1 MSGTEMNGAHLREL
15 ASDAL
20 RRWPRLRV
28 ALRRADRQLGRQ
40 VAQLKGTMRAPAPRR
55 LFRAALPAGS
65 SIQARFVGVLDGH
78 TLNLDLEVPP
88 ALAADVVGAELHLVR
103 GSTRLTVPAE
113 LRHAGDGL
121 AVSAAVLLC
130 ARPGGLD
137 LPSGGSWRVECRL
150 VSETGGG
157 DPVRVVGGATERAA
171 GPTVSAPPCPDS
183 GYRYRPVTDQAGRL
197 ALAVTAPGALAEL
210 TDVRLDWTGA
220 SLQVRTFGWRA
231 DGPVEVG
238 LEPRGGGES
247 LRVQGELVGPDL
259 LRFSLPL
266 SAMTAAG
273 HVRERI
279 FDVRLHAESRRLR
292 VGTVL
297 HDLTNP
303 KRSLRPPAAIVW
315 AAPGRSVR
323 VRPYFTPAGSL
334 ALACLPI
341 QSRSTD
347 GTS

>member
-1 MSGTEMNGAHLREL
+1 MSGTGMNGAHLRDL

-28 ALRRADRQLGRQ
+28 ALRRADRQLSRQ
-40 VAQLKGTMRAPAPRR
+40 VTQLKGAVQTPAPRR
-55 LFRAALPAGS
+55 IFRAALPAGP

-78 TLNLDLEVPP
+78 TLNLDLEVPS

-103 GSTRLTVPAE
+103 GSTRLTVPAD
-113 LRHAGDGL
+113 LRRASGGL
-121 AVSAAVLLC
+121 AASAAVLLC
-130 ARPGGLD
+130 GRPGGLD
-137 LPSGGSWRVECRL
+137 LPPGDPWRVECRL
-150 VSETGGG
+150 ISESGGG
-157 DPVRVVGGATERAA
+157 DPVRVVGGLTERPA
-171 GPTVSAPPCPDS
+171 GPTVSTPPCPDS
-183 GYRYRPVTDQAGRL
+183 GHRYRPLTDQAGRL
-197 ALAVTAPGALAEL
+197 TLAVAVPGALAEL

-220 SLQVRTFGWRA
+220 SLDVRTVGWHA

-247 LRVQGELVGPDL
+247 FRIGGEPVGPDL
-259 LRFSLPL
+259 LRFALPL
-266 SAMTAAG
+266 SPMTETG
-273 HVRERI
+273 RVRERT
-279 FDVRLHAESRRLR
+279 FDVRLYAGPRRLR

-303 KRSLRPPAAIVW
+303 KKSLRPPAAIVW

-341 QSRSTD
+341 QSRPTD
-347 GTS
+347 GKS